1 MRGPR
6 LAPRDAA
13 EAALGAWAAV
23 QVFFLLAERDRFEVL
38 FSLDPASLPFVA
50 VLWVRNLA
58 VAAAASAAFVAL
70 LRLTGRWASREPE
83 EGPPRPGP
91 RGLAVSALAL
101 VALLGVAARWAL
113 PEELPPGLWCDVAYE
128 AEAALDAPESEP
140 LWGAIPL
147 ALDGRPSSTMVSNAY
162 LAFCRGVFALFGG
175 GEAGLRAVSAVPAT
189 FVPLAGALLAGV
201 AWGRRRALVAFA
213 LLSLCRWPLV
223 FAYWT
228 WTGTAVTLL
237 AAAAALGAAFSLR
250 SRGPLGPAA
259 AGLFTG
265 LSFHAHPA
273 SAGAALGLGAFALPA
288 LRDPAGRRRV
298 ALAAVAA
305 VAAAAPFFAG
315 FAEHPSRL
323 GGRPRDVSVLSPSRR
338 PGVPESVPGR
348 LAQNVVRY
356 TGSFLFAVDPNPRH
370 GIPGEPSATP
380 LVGIAIAIGAA
391 TALRAAL
398 AGSGPDL
405 LLVAAAAGG
414 LLPGILSNPAGSP
427 NTTRTAAA
435 MVPLLLLAAGPLAT
449 WGAAL
454 ARLLGAR
461 IALVAGLGLAAL
473 VAFEASTVPARWAA
487 DPLVVSWFGP
497 EETTLG
503 RALRPLAAAETYL
516 APGAVRDPIVLEA
529 CAADPRPLAPLR
541 RFPKRTPAELGA
553 APPAGPFWYV
563 AREPELRALAE
574 AGFAVA
580 PGTRAGAGASAPRLA
595 RVRPPWAAPT
605 ASSPR

>member
-1 MRGPR
+1 MRGAR
-6 LAPRDAA
+6 LAPGDAA
-13 EAALGAWAAV
+13 EAVLGAWAAV

-38 FSLDPASLPFVA
+38 FSPDPVSLPWVA
-50 VLWVRNLA
+50 LLWVRNLA
-58 VAAAASAAFVAL
+58 ASAAAAAAFVAL
-70 LRLTGRWASREPE
+70 LRLTVRWSARERE
-83 EGPPRPGP
+83 EGPARPGP
-91 RGLAVSALAL
+91 RALAASAFAL

-113 PEELPPGLWCDVAYE
+113 PDELPPGLWCDVAYE
-128 AEAALDAPESEP
+128 AEAALDAPDAGR

-175 GEAGLRAVSAVPAT
+175 GEAGLRAVSALPAT
-189 FVPLAGALLAGV
+189 FVPVAGALLAGV
-201 AWGRRRALVAFA
+201 AWGGRRALVAFA

-223 FAYWT
+223 FSYWT
-228 WTGTAVTLL
+228 WTGTALTLL

-250 SRGPLGPAA
+250 SRGPIGPAA

-298 ALAAVAA
+298 ALAAATA
-305 VAAAAPFFAG
+305 LAAAAPFFAS
-315 FAEHPSRL
+315 FADHPSRL
-323 GGRPRDVSVLSPSRR
+323 GGRPRDVSVLSSSRR
-338 PGVPESVPGR
+338 PGVPETVPGR

-356 TGSFLFAVDPNPRH
+356 TGSFLFAADPNPRH
-370 GIPGEPSATP
+370 GIPGKPSTTP
-380 LVGIAIAIGAA
+380 FVGVAIAIGAA

-414 LLPGILSNPAGSP
+414 LLPGILSNPSGSP
-427 NTTRTAAA
+427 NTTRTTAA
-435 MVPLLLLAAGPLAT
+435 MVPLLLLAAGPLVT

-454 ARLLGAR
+454 ARLLRAR
-461 IALVAGLGLAAL
+461 LATVAGLGLAAL
-473 VAFEASTVPARWAA
+473 VALEASTVPGRWAA
-487 DPLVVSWFGP
+487 DPLVVAWFGP

-503 RALRPLAAAETYL
+503 RALRPLATAETYL
-516 APGAVRDPIVLEA
+516 APGAVRDAIVLEA
-529 CAADPRPLAPLR
+529 CAAEPRPLAPLR
-541 RFPKRTPAELGA
+541 RFPKRTPDELVAE
-553 APPAGPFWYV
+553 PPARPFWYV
-563 AREPELRALAE
+563 AREPELLALAK
-574 AGFAVA
+574 AGFGVA

-595 RVRPPWAAPT
+595 RVRPRAAPT
-605 ASSPR
+605 ASAPR